1 MQFVVEGENT
11 QIGQFTLNFENYVD
25 QSLHTGCFKNM
36 HWIKQ
41 LSECVR
47 HYLKLSQQLIS
58 CFLPFS

>member
-1 MQFVVEGENT
+1 MKYAQRVFPRLMQFVVEGENT

-41 LSECVR
+41 L
-47 HYLKLSQQLIS
+47 
-58 CFLPFS
+58 F

>member
-11 QIGQFTLNFENYVD
+11 QIGQFTLNFESNVD

-41 LSECVR
+41 LIIQNDVNE
-47 HYLKLSQQLIS
+47 IS
-58 CFLPFS
+58 WDTLCIISGT